1 MTNSNT
7 VDYLVVGAGA
17 MGMAFTDALLTET
30 DATIAI
36 VDRRGRPGG
45 HWNTS
50 YPHVRLHQ
58 PSAFYGVNSRE
69 LGSGRKDSI
78 GFNAGLYEL
87 ASGTEVVTYFDQ
99 VMQQDFLPSGRVQYF
114 PMSEHEGDGTIRSL
128 ATGDETTVTAA
139 TIVDAT
145 YMNVT
150 VPSMR
155 PPVFA
160 VADGMICIA
169 PNDLAQPGVLPA
181 EHHVIVGG
189 GKTAMDACLW
199 LLDQQVDPKKITWI
213 RPRDSWCLNRRN
225 IQPGEEFFEHSVGG
239 FVRQLEI
246 VAEASSVEDLFAHLE
261 AEQLLL
267 RLDPEVQPTM
277 YRCATVT
284 ESEIAALRSIT
295 TVVRMGRV
303 KRIDR
308 SEIVMEQ
315 GSIATSP
322 NTVHVDCTAD
332 GLERRPILPVFDG
345 DRITLQA
352 VRTCQQVFSAAFIG
366 HVEAAYDDE
375 DLKNELATVVPHPNT
390 DMDWLRVTLASGL
403 NSARWRQDD
412 DLAAWLKAA
421 RLDAFS
427 ELRGAV
433 LELGGDQVGLLDRMN
448 EAAIPAVLKLQE
460 FLAASE

>member
-1 MTNSNT
+1 MSENT

-17 MGMAFTDALLTET
+17 MGMAFTDALLAET
-30 DATIAI
+30 DATVAI

-69 LGSGRKDSI
+69 LGSGKKDSH

-99 VMQQDFLPSGRVQYF
+99 VMQQDFLPSGRVQYL
-114 PMSEHEGDGTIRSL
+114 PMSDHLGDGRVRSL
-128 ATGDETTVTAA
+128 VTGHESTIEAT

-155 PPVFA
+155 APDFA
-160 VADGMICIA
+160 VADAVVCIP
-169 PNDLAQPGVLPA
+169 PNDLPNPGVLPA
-181 EHHVIVGG
+181 ESHVVIGG

-199 LLDQQVDPKKITWI
+199 LLDQDVDPAAITWI

-225 IQPGEEFFEHSVGG
+225 IQPGQEFFEHSIGG
-239 FVRQLEI
+239 FVRQIEI
-246 VAEASSVEDLFAHLE
+246 AAQATSVEDLFAGLE

-267 RLDPEVQPTM
+267 RIDPTIRPTM

-284 ESEIAALRSIT
+284 EAEIEALRSIT
-295 TVVRMGRV
+295 NVVRMGRV
-303 KRIDR
+303 QRIDE
-308 SEIVMEQ
+308 SEIVMEH
-315 GSIATSP
+315 GSIATTSGA
-322 NTVHVDCTAD
+322 VHIDCTAD
-332 GLERRPILPVFDG
+332 GLERRPVVPVFNG
-345 DRITLQA
+345 NRITLQA

-375 DLKNELATVVPHPNT
+375 DAKNELATVVPHPNT
-390 DMDWLRVTLASGL
+390 DIDWLRVTLANGM
-403 NSARWRQDD
+403 NSARWRQDEA
-412 DLAAWLKAA
+412 LSSWLLGS

-427 ELRGAV
+427 ELRGAAS
-433 LELGGDQVGLLDRMN
+433 EDGGDAAALLQRMDASAI
-448 EAAIPAVLKLQE
+448 AAVVKLQE
-460 FLAASE
+460 FLAAEEQ